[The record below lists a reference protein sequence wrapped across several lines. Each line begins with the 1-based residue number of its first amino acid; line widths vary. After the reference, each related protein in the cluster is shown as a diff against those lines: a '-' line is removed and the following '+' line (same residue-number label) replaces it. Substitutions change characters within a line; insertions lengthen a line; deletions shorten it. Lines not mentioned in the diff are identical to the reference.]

1 MTDAGDESK
10 WAALV
15 GDNEEGDGDE
25 DEDDDDVHV
34 CGGCKEQFS
43 KVEVF
48 VAHKRECKAKRRR
61 KADANSSSRVSVIVD
76 LGKEVTTSSSLKL
89 FQGFQTNMFQSG
101 RRDADEAAVI
111 SLLANQLSNNQVPF
125 VGQSQPMSTLD

>member
-15 GDNEEGDGDE
+15 GDNEEGDGD
-25 DEDDDDVHV
+25 DDDDDDDVHV

-61 KADANSSSRVSVIVD
+61 KADANSRVSVIVD
-76 LGKEVTTSSSLKL
+76 LGKEVTISSSL
-89 FQGFQTNMFQSG
+89 N
-101 RRDADEAAVI
+101 
-111 SLLANQLSNNQVPF
+111 LS
-125 VGQSQPMSTLD
+125 

>member
-15 GDNEEGDGDE
+15 GDNDE

-48 VAHKRECKAKRRR
+48 VAHKRECKGKTKRR
-61 KADANSSSRVSVIVD
+61 KADSSRVSVIVD
-76 LGKEVTTSSSLKL
+76 LGKEVT
-89 FQGFQTNMFQSG
+89 
-101 RRDADEAAVI
+101 I
-111 SLLANQLSNNQVPF
+111 
-125 VGQSQPMSTLD
+125 

>member
-15 GDNEEGDGDE
+15 GDNEEGEE
-25 DEDDDDVHV
+25 DDDDDVHV

-48 VAHKRECKAKRRR
+48 VAHKRECKAKKRR
-61 KADANSSSRVSVIVD
+61 KADANSSGRVSVIVD
-76 LGKEVTTSSSLKL
+76 LGKEVT
-89 FQGFQTNMFQSG
+89 
-101 RRDADEAAVI
+101 I
-111 SLLANQLSNNQVPF
+111 
-125 VGQSQPMSTLD
+125 

>member
-15 GDNEEGDGDE
+15 GDNDE
-25 DEDDDDVHV
+25 DEDDDDDDVHV

-48 VAHKRECKAKRRR
+48 VAHKRECKAKKRRR
-61 KADANSSSRVSVIVD
+61 KAEANSSGRVSVIVD
-76 LGKEVTTSSSLKL
+76 LGKEVT
-89 FQGFQTNMFQSG
+89 
-101 RRDADEAAVI
+101 I
-111 SLLANQLSNNQVPF
+111 
-125 VGQSQPMSTLD
+125 

>member
-15 GDNEEGDGDE
+15 GDNEEGDGD
-25 DEDDDDVHV
+25 DDDDDDVHV

-61 KADANSSSRVSVIVD
+61 KADANSRVSVIVD
-76 LGKEVTTSSSLKL
+76 LGKEVTISSSL
-89 FQGFQTNMFQSG
+89 N
-101 RRDADEAAVI
+101 
-111 SLLANQLSNNQVPF
+111 LS
-125 VGQSQPMSTLD
+125 